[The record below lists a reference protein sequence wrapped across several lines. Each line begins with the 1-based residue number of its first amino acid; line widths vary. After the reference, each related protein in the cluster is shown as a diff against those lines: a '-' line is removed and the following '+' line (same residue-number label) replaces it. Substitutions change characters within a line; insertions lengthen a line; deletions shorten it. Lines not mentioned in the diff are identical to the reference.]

1 MSALKGLAS
10 GLVPEQCTIGNR
22 PIWYPISEVGFTFDG
37 AIAVAENTL
46 ATVYYGDQPVATGT
60 LSCTNYAGAKRTQGS
75 AVITFESPLV
85 LPKGE
90 TYKLV
95 VPGNAI
101 YKENEPGV
109 SNDEISVEFS
119 VPATLGEADPSI
131 EDGCT
136 VEDARNIG
144 FYFRTETAPVE
155 NSKVILLREGIPV
168 REYDCQV
175 SWDWDLGYAGVDF
188 GERINFESGVRYSIK
203 LPQGSVS
210 ALYRSDIVNEEAE
223 VSFIGGYTEPIKPIQ
238 YVWCSLYD
246 NRPSDVLGEVM
257 FFYDQPIALAE
268 NPVVQLYLEDDD
280 IVVKEVVPTLS
291 EEDGKWVLVAD
302 FENVDL
308 SEGKGYYIVIPEGTL
323 VTKDGDVV
331 INQRSSVYVV
341 GNTNS
346 ISGLKAE
353 NCSISAGN
361 GMITVNK
368 MAEGSEISLFSLDGK
383 LISHARP
390 SAESVSLSVPDS
402 GVYLLSINGKA
413 YKIVVEK

>member
-1 MSALKGLAS
+1 M
-10 GLVPEQCTIGNR
+10 
-22 PIWYPISEVGFTFDG
+22 
-37 AIAVAENTL
+37 
-46 ATVYYGDQPVATGT
+46 
-60 LSCTNYAGAKRTQGS
+60 
-75 AVITFESPLV
+75 ITFESPLV

-131 EDGCT
+131 EDGSM

-188 GERINFESGVRYSIK
+188 GELINFESGVRYSIK

-246 NRPSDVLGEVM
+246 NRPSDVLGEVK

-331 INQRSSVYVV
+331 INQRSSVYV

-346 ISGLKAE
+346 IFGLKAE

-383 LISHARP
+383 
-390 SAESVSLSVPDS
+390 
-402 GVYLLSINGKA
+402 
-413 YKIVVEK
+413 